1 MELTDDIRY
10 MQQALALACEGI
22 GLASPNPT
30 VGCVLVKDGHGIG
43 RGFHIY
49 EHRDHAE
56 IVALKEAGGDA
67 EGATAYVTLEP
78 CSHHGRT
85 GPCADALI
93 HARVARVVAATVDPN
108 PQVAGQGLARL
119 AQAGIQVTAGV
130 LQEEA
135 RALNN
140 AFAKWIVTGSPYVV
154 LKAALSVDGYLA
166 PPLQTRHTREPH
178 WLTGAAARAHV
189 QQMRHASDA
198 IVTGIGTV
206 LADDPLLTDRTNLP
220 RRRKLLRVI
229 LDTHLRLPLSSKLVA
244 SADDDLLVLCHESS
258 PAAHED
264 ALLELG
270 VQVERI
276 QAPEQH
282 INLVNALRTLAERQ
296 ITSVLV
302 EGGSRLNAA
311 FLVGDLI
318 DEVDLF
324 YSEAELGHGSIPFAG
339 GGPSSYLLEQ
349 RLNRLS
355 KTEFGSDTL
364 VTGYLRDPWGS

>member
-1 MELTDDIRY
+1 
-10 MQQALALACEGI
+10 
-22 GLASPNPT
+22 
-30 VGCVLVKDGHGIG
+30 
-43 RGFHIY
+43 
-49 EHRDHAE
+49 
-56 IVALKEAGGDA
+56 
-67 EGATAYVTLEP
+67 
-78 CSHHGRT
+78 
-85 GPCADALI
+85 
-93 HARVARVVAATVDPN
+93 
-108 PQVAGQGLARL
+108 
-119 AQAGIQVTAGV
+119 
-130 LQEEA
+130 
-135 RALNN
+135 
-140 AFAKWIVTGSPYVV
+140 
-154 LKAALSVDGYLA
+154 
-166 PPLQTRHTREPH
+166 
-178 WLTGAAARAHV
+178 
-189 QQMRHASDA
+189 MRHASDA

-324 YSEAELGHGSIPFAG
+324 YSEAELGHGAISFAE
-339 GGPSSYLLEQ
+339 GGPSPYLLEQ
-349 RLNRLS
+349 RLTRLS

-364 VTGYLRDPWGS
+364 VTGYLHDPWGS

>member
-10 MQQALALACEGI
+10 MQQALALAREGV

-30 VGCVLVKDGHGIG
+30 VGCVLVKNGQVIG
-43 RGFHIY
+43 RGFHMY

-56 IVALKEAGGDA
+56 IVALKEARGEA

-93 HARVARVVAATVDPN
+93 HARVGRVVAATVDPN

-135 RALNN
+135 RELNN

-166 PPLQTRHTREPH
+166 PPPQTRHTQAPH

-189 QQMRHASDA
+189 QQMRHAADA
-198 IVTGIGTV
+198 ILTGIGTV

-229 LDTHLRLPLSSKLVA
+229 LDTQLRLPLSSKLVT
-244 SADDDLLVLCHESS
+244 SADDDLLVLCHESA
-258 PAAHED
+258 PAANED

-270 VQVERI
+270 VRVERI
-276 QAPEQH
+276 QASQQQ
-282 INLVNALRTLAERQ
+282 INLVNALRVLSERQ

-302 EGGSRLNAA
+302 EGGSRLNGT
-311 FLVGDLI
+311 FLASDLV

-324 YSEAELGHGSIPFAG
+324 YAEAELGHGAVPFAE
-339 GGPSSYLLEQ
+339 GGPSPCLLEQ
-349 RLNRLS
+349 RLSRLS

-364 VTGYLRDPWGS
+364 VTGYLRDPWAS

>member
-1 MELTDDIRY
+1 MELIDDIRY
-10 MQQALALACEGI
+10 MQQALALAREGI

-30 VGCVLVKDGHGIG
+30 VGCVLVKGDQVIG

-67 EGATAYVTLEP
+67 EAATAYVTLEP

-119 AQAGIQVTAGV
+119 AQAGIQVTAGL

-166 PPLQTRHTREPH
+166 PPPQTRYSQEPH

-198 IVTGIGTV
+198 ILTGIGTV

-220 RRRKLLRVI
+220 RRRNLLRVI

-244 SADDDLLVLCHESS
+244 SADDDLLVLCHESA
-258 PAAHED
+258 PAAYED

-270 VQVERI
+270 VQVERM
-276 QAPEQH
+276 QAPQQH
-282 INLVNALRTLAERQ
+282 IDLVNALRTLAERQ

-311 FLVGDLI
+311 FLAGDLV
-318 DEVDLF
+318 DEVNLF
-324 YSEAELGHGSIPFAG
+324 YSEAELGHGAVPFAE
-339 GGPSSYLLEQ
+339 GGPSPYLLEQ